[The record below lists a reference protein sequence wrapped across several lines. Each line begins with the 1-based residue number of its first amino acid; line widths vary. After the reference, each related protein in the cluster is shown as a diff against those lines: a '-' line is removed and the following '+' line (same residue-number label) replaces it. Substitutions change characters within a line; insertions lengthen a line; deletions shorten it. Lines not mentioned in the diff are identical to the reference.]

1 MRFPRSPSLLL
12 TFAGAF
18 LVALVL
24 GGVLQGLVVLA
35 VVRPVT
41 AQWVARDA
49 RDFATGAAVALAER
63 AASRGPA
70 GASMGMAAAVGN
82 RDAVRDALI
91 GVSGGRG
98 PVLLFVARDGEIVAS
113 DRSLVRWRRRIM
125 MDLEREGYRIGPADS
140 SSAPVSRGVPMGP
153 GPMRRGERGERGEQ
167 GARGERNDRIDRGP
181 ALHVVARAPLVT
193 TDGMSWE
200 VIAVARDPRLFAW
213 PIEWPAELPRPGLL
227 FLPVAALVAG
237 GAGFALFRVLSRR
250 LRRLEE
256 HTERVA
262 SGDLSARIADPG
274 SDELGR
280 LGASLNAMTAR
291 LAEARLRVEEADGT
305 RRRLLADVTHELAT
319 PLTSIRGYAE
329 TLLNPAVPMSEEE
342 RISAL
347 DAIRDEAARMD
358 RLVQDVLDLARL
370 EAGAAMLEP
379 EEVDWT
385 ALCRAAM
392 RRFEHR
398 FRESALTLRW
408 SDDPD
413 GGAAFG
419 VAPVGVVVRAD
430 ARRLEQVID
439 NLLSNALRY
448 VPAGG
453 AVSVSIESHGEFARL
468 RVEDDGPGF
477 PSIDLPH
484 VFDRFYRADAARAAG
499 GSGLGLAIV
508 REIARQHGGV
518 VRAENH
524 SPHGARID
532 FEIPIRGSDSIH
544 HPPATL
550 LP

>member
-24 GGVLQGLVVLA
+24 GGLLQGLVVLA

-49 RDFATGAAVALAER
+49 RDFATRAAVVLAEGAAHPAPGGASLGMSAAAGNAEEVR
-63 AASRGPA
+63 AA
-70 GASMGMAAAVGN
+70 
-82 RDAVRDALI
+82 LI
-91 GVSGGRG
+91 DVTGGRG
-98 PVLLFVARDGEIVAS
+98 AVLLFVARDGEIVAS
-113 DRSLVRWRRRIM
+113 DRSLLRWRRRVAI
-125 MDLEREGYRIGPADS
+125 DLAKEGYRIGSADIA
-140 SSAPVSRGVPMGP
+140 SAPTPPRGP
-153 GPMRRGERGERGEQ
+153 GARGERGERGEP
-167 GARGERNDRIDRGP
+167 GASGERNERIDRGP

-200 VIAVARDPRLFAW
+200 VLAVARDPRIFAW
-213 PIEWPAELPRPGLL
+213 PIEWPMELPRPGLL

-250 LRRLEE
+250 LRRLED
-256 HTERVA
+256 HAERVA

-329 TLLNPAVPMSEEE
+329 TLLNPAVPMSAEE
-342 RISAL
+342 RHSAL

-379 EEVDWT
+379 EEIDWT

-408 SDDPD
+408 RDDPR
-413 GGAAFG
+413 G
-419 VAPVGVVVRAD
+419 VAPGGNAPDGIVVRAD

-453 AVSVSIESHGEFARL
+453 AVSVSIEAHGEVARL

-477 PSIDLPH
+477 PSSDLPH

-508 REIARQHGGV
+508 REIARRHGGE

-524 SPHGARID
+524 LPQGARID
-532 FEIPIRGSDSIH
+532 FEIPIGGSDSIR